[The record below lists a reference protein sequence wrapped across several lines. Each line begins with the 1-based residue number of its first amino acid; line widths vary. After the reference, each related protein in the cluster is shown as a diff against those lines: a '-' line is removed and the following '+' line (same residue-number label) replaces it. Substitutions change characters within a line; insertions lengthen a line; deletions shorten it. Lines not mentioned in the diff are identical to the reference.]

1 LTKKEGKNPM
11 AYHVPYE
18 TDTVF
23 PPNDLVAG
31 NETSD
36 SRVEFDIVPAWGSD
50 LARIKSIVY
59 AASGLAQWRDWTPQM
74 QESVIAAFDSGA
86 PAFQNTVTTIRN
98 LSIPSIMA
106 KRAGLILEVPSKVDE
121 TSGQIVPDPKA
132 PYQVLT
138 GLAFS
143 MVVGALPAMGL
154 FVASKIVDLSN
165 KAEADPRLFGQ
176 PSGSG
181 GPATASRKK
190 GSTAGTARPTS
201 RRRGTAAKHSATAGP
216 LTGTEG

>member
-1 LTKKEGKNPM
+1 M

-23 PPNDLVAG
+23 PPNDLLAG

-50 LARIKSIVY
+50 LARIKSVVY
-59 AASGLAQWRDWTPQM
+59 AASGLAQWRDWTQQM

-86 PAFQNTVTTIRN
+86 PAFQNTVIAIRN
-98 LSIPSIMA
+98 LSVPSSMA
-106 KRAGLILEVPSKVDE
+106 KRAGLIVDVPTKVDQA
-121 TSGQIVPDPKA
+121 SGQIVPDPKA

-143 MVVGALPAMGL
+143 MLVGALPAMGL
-154 FVASKIVDLSN
+154 FVASKIADLSN
-165 KAEADPRLFGQ
+165 RAEVDPRLFEQ

-181 GPATASRKK
+181 GPATASRKR
-190 GSTAGTARPTS
+190 GSNAGTARPTS
-201 RRRGTAAKHSATAGP
+201 RRRGTVAKHSAATGGP